1 MSDMQL
7 TAETIL
13 KEVEKYVNKDVSLI
27 DALVHYSEIHNVEIE
42 LIGEIIRR
50 SVVLK
55 SKVREHAEN
64 LNLMAE
70 KTSKLPV

>member
-1 MSDMQL
+1 MTL
-7 TAETIL
+7 TAEMIL
-13 KEVEKYVNKDVSLI
+13 KEVEKYVNEDVTLV
-27 DALVHYSEIHNVEIE
+27 DAIVHYSELHNIEIE

-64 LNLMAE
+64 LNLMVE
-70 KTSKLPV
+70 KTAKLPV

>member
-1 MSDMQL
+1 MSNMQL
-7 TAETIL
+7 TAEVIL
-13 KEVEKYVNKDVSLI
+13 KEVENYVNKDVTLI

-55 SKVREHAEN
+55 SKVREQAET

>member
-1 MSDMQL
+1 MSNMQL
-7 TAETIL
+7 TAEVIL
-13 KEVEKYVNKDVSLI
+13 KEVENYVNKDVTLI
-27 DALVHYSEIHNVEIE
+27 DALVHYSEVHNVEIE

-55 SKVREHAEN
+55 SKVREQAET

-70 KTSKLPV
+70 KTAKLPV